1 MRVKVLKMN
10 IKTDQTKEN
19 ERYGLEDEFKD
30 VLEEERMRGIGL
42 EDEYEVELEGGE

>member
-30 VLEEERMRGIGL
+30 VLEEERMGYKILKMNLKTDKKKR
-42 EDEYEVELEGGE
+42 E